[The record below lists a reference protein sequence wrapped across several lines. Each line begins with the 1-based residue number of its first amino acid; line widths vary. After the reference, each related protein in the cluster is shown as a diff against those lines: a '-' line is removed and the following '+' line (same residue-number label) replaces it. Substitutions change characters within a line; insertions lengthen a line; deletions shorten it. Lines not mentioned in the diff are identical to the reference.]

1 MYSRE
6 IKMQEIDERKLWMSV
21 LATSD
26 KNNILSFWEKTK
38 IKVNYQWLRA
48 PEIGSIMAQGRMGVT
63 GNKFNIGEVT
73 ITRCSLKLDCGTIG
87 HSYVQGRSKKKA
99 EISALCD
106 ALMQTKLAEKI
117 NKKII
122 KPLEKIKIDK
132 KNKILSKAEA
142 TKVDFFTLV
151 RGESE

>member
-1 MYSRE
+1 M
-6 IKMQEIDERKLWMSV
+6 IVKRKSWMSL
-21 LATSD
+21 LATSNQSD
-26 KNNILSFWEKTK
+26 LLNLWEQKK
-38 IKVNYQWLRA
+38 IKVNYVWLRT

-63 GNKFNIGEVT
+63 GDKFNIGEVT
-73 ITRCSLKLDCGTIG
+73 ITRCSLKLNCGTIG

-106 ALMQTKLAEKI
+106 ALMQTKMSKEI
-117 NKKII
+117 NKNII
-122 KPLEKIKIDK
+122 IPLEKIKKDNK
-132 KNKILSKAEA
+132 DKILSKAEA

>member
-1 MYSRE
+1 
-6 IKMQEIDERKLWMSV
+6 MQEIDERKLWMSV

-151 RGESE
+151 RGDSE